1 VDIASLIIVFKGL
14 IKMFA
19 MPPGIFI
26 VGLVVFGLRKIVRRQ
41 SAGHAATKKTGWAML
56 GLAAALYLSFLPWL
70 ANATGHWIERNTKP
84 LAIKSDGKIDARDA
98 QAIVILAGG
107 IRSEAIEYKVPEV
120 PNWRTLERLVYGAQ
134 LARDT
139 GLPVLVSGGILPM
152 RNTGS
157 EAAAMARSLQTDFG
171 IAVKWREEQ
180 SLDTLDNANFSAKIL
195 KAEGITRVLVVTHA
209 SHLPRSIPAF
219 ERAGM
224 KAIAA
229 PTSFTPDPPQ
239 TIFTWL
245 PSAWAGARLFDNLH
259 EIIGAFWYD
268 LVALVGKK

>member
-1 VDIASLIIVFKGL
+1 MDSSNLIIVLKGM

-19 MPPGIFI
+19 MPPGMFI
-26 VGLVVFGLRKIVRRQ
+26 VGLVLFGLIKIVR
-41 SAGHAATKKTGWAML
+41 GKFETKKTGWAML
-56 GLAAALYLSFLPWL
+56 GLASALYVCFLPWL
-70 ANATGHWIERNTKP
+70 ANNTGYWIERNLKP
-84 LAIKSDGKIDARDA
+84 LAIKSDGKIDTQDA

-107 IRSEAIEYKVPEV
+107 LRSEAVEYKVPEV

-134 LARDT
+134 IARDS
-139 GLPVLVSGGILPM
+139 GLPVLVSGGTMPM

-157 EAAAMARSLQTDFG
+157 EAAAMARSMQTDFS

-180 SLDTLDNANFSAKIL
+180 SLDTLDNANYSAKIL
-195 KAEGITRVLVVTHA
+195 IAEGITRVLVVTHA
-209 SHLPRSIPAF
+209 SHLPRAIPAF

-229 PTSFTPDPPQ
+229 PTSFTPNQPQ

-245 PSAWAGARLFDNLH
+245 PSAWAGARLYDNLH
-259 EIIGAFWYD
+259 EIIGAIWYD
-268 LVALVGKK
+268 VVALTRKK